1 MKKPK
6 TLFGKRLREA
16 RLSTELSQ
24 KGLGIKIG
32 LDASV
37 ASARLN
43 QYEVGTHTPNFE
55 IAQKLAKALKVAT
68 AYFYAEDEVMAQIIL
83 GVGGMS
89 LKDKRRVLSY
99 VSDDKIAR

>member
-1 MKKPK
+1 MKEPK

-16 RLSTELSQ
+16 RLESGLSQ

-43 QYEVGTHTPNFE
+43 QYEVGTHTPSFE
-55 IAQKLAKALKVAT
+55 IAQKLAKALGIPT
-68 AYFYAEDEVMAQIIL
+68 PFFYAEDDLMAQVIL
-83 GVGGMS
+83 GVGGMK
-89 LKDKRRVLSY
+89 LADKKVLLANMKESM
-99 VSDDKIAR
+99 

>member
-55 IAQKLAKALKVAT
+55 IAQKLAKALRVPT

-83 GVGGMS
+83 EIGGMKLAEKRELLIS
-89 LKDKRRVLSY
+89 LKGEK
-99 VSDDKIAR
+99 

>member
-55 IAQKLAKALKVAT
+55 IAQKLAKALRVPT

-83 GVGGMS
+83 EIGGMKSAEKRELLIS
-89 LKDKRRVLSY
+89 LKGEK
-99 VSDDKIAR
+99 

>member
-6 TLFGKRLREA
+6 TLFGVRLREA
-16 RLSTELSQ
+16 RLKSGLSQ

-43 QYEVGTHTPNFE
+43 QYEVGTHTPSFE
-55 IAQKLAKALKVAT
+55 IAQKLAKALKVPT
-68 AYFYAEDEVMAQIIL
+68 PFLYAEDDLMAQIIL
-83 GVGGMS
+83 GVGAMNARDRRE
-89 LKDKRRVLSY
+89 LLNDVATKR
-99 VSDDKIAR
+99 